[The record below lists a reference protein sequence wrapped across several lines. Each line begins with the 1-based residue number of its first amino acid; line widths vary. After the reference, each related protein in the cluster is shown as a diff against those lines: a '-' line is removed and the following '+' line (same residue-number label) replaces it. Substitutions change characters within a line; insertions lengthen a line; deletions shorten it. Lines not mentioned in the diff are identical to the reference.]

1 MARFIFTITIALLLC
16 GCVHHTT
23 VQDFGV
29 IGQPPARRS
38 SAAAPNVRSILQQQ
52 TRNVSNNAVSDSRIE
67 TLQSRV
73 KTDPSDS
80 AARLDLAVEYEGYRF
95 YLDALDEYTAAF
107 DLNRSEKAILG
118 LARCSQAVN
127 RAWRAIPLLEQF
139 LQESPSASIWN
150 ALGLLYDADGDLASG
165 ERALRQAVGSEPSSD
180 QWRNNLGYNLLLQN
194 KIESAEIE
202 LRNALTLNPKSVT
215 SHNNLG
221 TLLARKGDLQ
231 AALEEFEF
239 SADAPTALN
248 NLAVVLMEMGNYEQ
262 SREQLVKALALR
274 RNFAPALSNFKLV
287 QGRMRQQ
294 PEPQK
299 AGRISGTNA
308 SPIGRSSQ
316 PE

>member
-1 MARFIFTITIALLLC
+1 MARFIFAITIALLLC
-16 GCVHHTT
+16 GCVHHAT

-29 IGQPPARRS
+29 IGQPPARRA

-52 TRNVSNNAVSDSRIE
+52 PRNASNNFVSDSRLQ
-67 TLQSRV
+67 TLQTRV
-73 KTDPSDS
+73 KTDPSDF
-80 AARLDLAVEYEGYRF
+80 AARLDLAAEYEGYRF

-107 DLNRSEKAILG
+107 DLNHSEKAILG
-118 LARCSQAVN
+118 IARCSQAVN
-127 RAWRAIPLLEQF
+127 RAWRAIPLLAQF
-139 LQESPSASIWN
+139 LQESPSASVWN

-165 ERALRQAVGSEPSSD
+165 ERALRLAVGSEPSSD

-202 LRNALTLNPKSVT
+202 LRNALMLNPQSAT

-221 TLLARKGDLQ
+221 TVLARKGDLQ
-231 AALEEFEF
+231 AALEEFQF

-274 RNFAPALSNFKLV
+274 RNFAPALANFKLV
-287 QGRMRQQ
+287 QRRMRQQ

-299 AGRISGTNA
+299 AGRL
-308 SPIGRSSQ
+308 P
-316 PE
+316 